1 MTADSLEWL
10 GFLSHETWRQR
21 HDQLVAVARLRSRQD
36 RNADFRTDPESI
48 GAIRQTI
55 DEAEL
60 RAGHLMA
67 DGAMPVAFQFSSG
80 AVYVADLL
88 RIPPSG
94 DHLQLDDGYIV
105 ISSALRDALSR

>member
-1 MTADSLEWL
+1 MAPDSLEWL
-10 GFLSHETWRQR
+10 GFLSHETWRQL
-21 HDQLVAVARLRSRQD
+21 HDQLVGVARLRTRQD
-36 RNADFRTDPESI
+36 RDADFLGDPESI
-48 GAIRQTI
+48 AAIRQTL

-67 DGAMPVAFQFSSG
+67 DGAMPIAFRFSNG

-88 RIPPSG
+88 RIPPAG